1 MAATGKHAA
10 FLQVN
15 GSDWCKAFGEPG
27 EELYMNLKAFEENPK
42 WAFDND
48 PLSGKDLGIEKD
60 LVGTKACLAG
70 LKDQLL

>member
-1 MAATGKHAA
+1 MQG
-10 FLQVN
+10 
-15 GSDWCKAFGEPG
+15 FGEPG
-27 EELYMNLKAFEENPK
+27 KELYLNLKAFEENPR

-60 LVGTKACLAG
+60 LVGTKACLES